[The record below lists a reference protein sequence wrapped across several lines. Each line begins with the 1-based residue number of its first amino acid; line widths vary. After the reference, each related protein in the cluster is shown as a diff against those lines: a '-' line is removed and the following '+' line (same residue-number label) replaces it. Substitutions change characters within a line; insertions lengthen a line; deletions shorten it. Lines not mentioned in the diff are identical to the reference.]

1 MLAKILAK
9 SIRSLFILLQALQHA
24 CMNNV
29 LPGKTASQ
37 HDHQEAGKEDQDEED
52 NDLNARQ
59 IQTERKLRDDS
70 SGVLR
75 RHIWQN

>member
-37 HDHQEAGKEDQDEED
+37 HDHQEAGKENHDEED
-52 NDLNARQ
+52 HDLKNL
-59 IQTERKLRDDS
+59 TSENVVFGSEK
-70 SGVLR
+70 
-75 RHIWQN
+75 H

>member
-1 MLAKILAK
+1 MSRIHVCSFNQL
-9 SIRSLFILLQALQHA
+9 SVLLEWLLCERDSA
-24 CMNNV
+24 
-29 LPGKTASQ
+29 